1 MDSAL
6 DSLYRGIRF
15 ITDRVLGNL
24 ASIGLLGGTLFAIY
38 EVFRRYIFGVVHEW
52 GQDFVIY
59 VIIGSVFIYFVVT
72 QAKRA
77 HLVMSAFTDLLRGWG
92 FEKTV
97 IFLRLGVSAFSL
109 FFFSFFAYWGLPTVE
124 RTMMTGRTSQSMFLL
139 LWPFQAML
147 LAAFALMALVTL
159 FHLYQDIRALM
170 GKSVFEWAPA
180 EIHTDI

>member
-6 DSLYRGIRF
+6 DILYKGIRF

-109 FFFSFFAYWGLPTVE
+109 FFFSFFA
-124 RTMMTGRTSQSMFLL
+124 
-139 LWPFQAML
+139 
-147 LAAFALMALVTL
+147 
-159 FHLYQDIRALM
+159 
-170 GKSVFEWAPA
+170 
-180 EIHTDI
+180 